1 MEFFCQYNLCVQKYL
16 LNHVI
21 SEKLS
26 NITCTNVLP
35 KFRRRYTHTP
45 WNLSNEFYKTTMC
58 CFFVFFLNNFLKFKC
73 MPVLFISWEKKMV
86 KTTFARRRHAWS
98 WKYPV
103 FTPLSNPSRF
113 HERLPFISDHFFE
126 NNISLKNT
134 HWIYISTVFIKKKI
148 FLKSK

>member
-58 CFFVFFLNNFLKFKC
+58 CFFVFFLNNFLNFKC
-73 MPVLFISWEKKMV
+73 MPVLFISWEKKIIGKNYFCQAAPCV
-86 KTTFARRRHAWS
+86 TSKISSFYAIIKPFTFS
-98 WKYPV
+98 WT
-103 FTPLSNPSRF
+103 FTLNFWPFLWKQHFTKIHIEYTFLRF
-113 HERLPFISDHFFE
+113 L
-126 NNISLKNT
+126 
-134 HWIYISTVFIKKKI
+134 WKKKI
-148 FLKSK
+148 S